1 MENLSLLQFQGADLD
16 RGACVAAYMESL
28 ERQGF
33 PRTHEQLLHELR
45 AWVDPNRTSPAS
57 GTIQRMLDVENDILM
72 DAGVTGV
79 AAEHIPFLYSVLGR
93 VFEDGG
99 QAFRQQLLRAA
110 HDAELAHEDAVQQ
123 HMRETG
129 CDRLEAVQ
137 FMETTALQRLQ
148 ERQER
153 VVYAVERSLGEAI
166 DTDADV

>member
-1 MENLSLLQFQGADLD
+1 MANLTLLQFQGADLD
-16 RGACVAAYMESL
+16 LGASVVAYMESL
-28 ERQGF
+28 EQQGF
-33 PRTHEQLLHELR
+33 PRTHELLLRELR
-45 AWVDPNRTSPAS
+45 AWVDPNRTALSS
-57 GTIQRMLDVENDILM
+57 DTIERMLDVENDILM

-99 QAFRQQLLRAA
+99 QTFRQQLLRAA

-129 CDRLEAVQ
+129 CDRLEAIQ

-153 VVYAVERSLGEAI
+153 VVYAVERSLGEGI

>member
-1 MENLSLLQFQGADLD
+1 MANLSLLQFQGVDLD
-16 RGACVAAYMESL
+16 RGASVVAYMESL

-33 PRTHEQLLHELR
+33 PRTHEQLLRELR
-45 AWVDPNRTSPAS
+45 AWVDPNRTSLS
-57 GTIQRMLDVENDILM
+57 SDTIQRILDVENDILM
-72 DAGVTGV
+72 DTGVTGV

-93 VFEDGG
+93 VFEEGG
-99 QAFRQQLLRAA
+99 QTFRQQLLRAA

-137 FMETTALQRLQ
+137 VMETTALQRLQ

-153 VVYAVERSLGEAI
+153 VAYAVERSLGEGI